1 MGKPSVIKRRLR
13 VLGIAGAIM
22 VVPSVALA
30 TYPVFDATSFAKL
43 TEQFNQLTKQLD
55 ELMEQTEI
63 LGKISNGMQDQ
74 INAIGKMGRVT
85 MPIVNLARLSQQI
98 TKDARCLLPDLSGL
112 MPDIDFDSVDWESIC
127 ARRAFYKEMLW
138 FDPEDPDSWQVPEDA
153 LPEDWSY
160 PDGGNWGG
168 GSGGDWKNP
177 DASSSSQRAYALMR
191 DLAREQVLKRQN
203 SVVSE
208 AINTGLA
215 QSDQIVDQVESNQDT
230 ADELEANADAAEKI
244 NEHLAAMNK
253 ILLHQDRQMTA
264 VQQQNA
270 QMLRIQAAMLMKLMP
285 PDASWEQA
293 MSGSEKMPGEDA
305 REGDE

>member
-1 MGKPSVIKRRLR
+1 
-13 VLGIAGAIM
+13 
-22 VVPSVALA
+22 
-30 TYPVFDATSFAKL
+30 
-43 TEQFNQLTKQLD
+43 
-55 ELMEQTEI
+55 
-63 LGKISNGMQDQ
+63 
-74 INAIGKMGRVT
+74 
-85 MPIVNLARLSQQI
+85 
-98 TKDARCLLPDLSGL
+98 
-112 MPDIDFDSVDWESIC
+112 
-127 ARRAFYKEMLW
+127 
-138 FDPEDPDSWQVPEDA
+138 
-153 LPEDWSY
+153 
-160 PDGGNWGG
+160 
-168 GSGGDWKNP
+168 
-177 DASSSSQRAYALMR
+177 MR

>member
-13 VLGIAGAIM
+13 VLVIASAIM
-22 VVPSVALA
+22 SVPSVALA

-63 LGKISNGMQDQ
+63 LGKISTGMQDQ

-98 TKDARCLLPDLSGL
+98 TKDARCLLPDLRGL

-168 GSGGDWKNP
+168 DSGADWSNP
-177 DASSSSQRAYALMR
+177 DSSFALMELR
-191 DLAREQVLKRQN
+191 DIAREQVLKRQN
-203 SVVSE
+203 AVVSE

-264 VQQQNA
+264 MQQQNA

-285 PDASWEQA
+285 ADASWEQA
-293 MSGSEKMPGEDA
+293 MSGSEKMPGE
-305 REGDE
+305 ETGEEDE